1 MEKSNAK
8 GESPNLDDYSYTT
21 LHLGVWRLLLH
32 RESFTAGFSLSGGLS
47 VWSGKWQ
54 ELTAFVPMVWQF
66 LRDIWTLDPA
76 LVFLYLILRLGTNAE
91 GILTLHTSSQL
102 LRTVE
107 TGLTT
112 GHPDIKAILRAVTIR
127 VLCTVFTSTLS
138 WASGRVRPILE
149 TRVTLHYE
157 EYILRETLR
166 LDLPTSADK
175 NTEPTVSAAQVW
187 SAFDYLTEFFQ
198 TGFQLSTQLIF
209 TFQQDNAGIVFTLLS
224 LVTPVLMTKF
234 GRGLWMRAYVVYSD
248 NVDYLRLRALK
259 LLASK
264 DYREDVISGD
274 LGGWIYAEYKKAR
287 DRLGHFSDDDP
298 LMQYGED
305 FTPITGILM
314 RLGGDLPTLYWAA
327 SSILNPRGFTVT
339 SLAILQQHAQR
350 LQFTFRILS
359 YRYSSTA
366 QSLSRIKQ
374 MYSLADVRNQIVDG
388 DETYPHSRLS
398 TSKGMHFELRN
409 VSFAYPGGKS
419 KNNAIKNISLKIP
432 AGSLVV
438 IVGANGSGKS
448 TVIKLLTRL
457 YDVDSGE
464 ILADGVPIKNY
475 RISDLRRV
483 QALLTQDH
491 KLYPLTLAENIGLG
505 NPDRADDMGM
515 VMQSAE
521 AGGASEVIKKL
532 NDGANTVLSPVNTA
546 RGSHLNKDKHKK
558 LQSILEGLERKADVS
573 GGEKQRLVASRTFMR
588 FLSGNI
594 RFAVAD
600 EPSSAL
606 DPKGEHQLFQRLRDA
621 REGKTLIFVTHRFGH
636 LVKHADLIICMKDGE
651 AVELGTHKQLME
663 RHGEYSELYNVQAQ
677 AFADS

>member
-1 MEKSNAK
+1 M
-8 GESPNLDDYSYTT
+8 
-21 LHLGVWRLLLH
+21 
-32 RESFTAGFSLSGGLS
+32 
-47 VWSGKWQ
+47 
-54 ELTAFVPMVWQF
+54 
-66 LRDIWTLDPA
+66 
-76 LVFLYLILRLGTNAE
+76 
-91 GILTLHTSSQL
+91 
-102 LRTVE
+102 
-107 TGLTT
+107 
-112 GHPDIKAILRAVTIR
+112 
-127 VLCTVFTSTLS
+127 S
-138 WASGRVRPILE
+138 WASQRTRPMLE
-149 TRVTLHYE
+149 TRVTRHVE
-157 EYILRETLR
+157 EYVLR
-166 LDLPTSADK
+166 DLPTSADK

-187 SAFDYLTEFFQ
+187 EAFDFLTEAWHL
-198 TGFQLSTQLIF
+198 GFQLLSQLIF
-209 TFQQDNAGIVFTLLS
+209 TFQQDNVGIIFTLFS

-234 GRGLWMRAYVVYSD
+234 GRGLWMQAYVVYSD
-248 NVDYLRLRALK
+248 NVHYLRLRALK

-264 DYREDVISGD
+264 EYREDVISGD

-287 DRLGHFSDDDP
+287 SGLGNISDASP
-298 LMQYGED
+298 VHQYREN
-305 FTPITGILM
+305 FTPVRVILT

-327 SSILNPRGFTVT
+327 SAILSPKGFTVT

-350 LQFTFRILS
+350 LQVTFQMLS
-359 YRYSSTA
+359 IYFSGAA
-366 QSLSRIKQ
+366 QSFSQIKE
-374 MYSLADVRNQIVDG
+374 MYGLAEVRNQIIEG
-388 DETYPHSRLS
+388 YEPYPHSSFS
-398 TSKGMHFELRN
+398 TSKGMHFELKN

-419 KNNAIKNISLKIP
+419 KDNAIKNISLKIP

-448 TVIKLLTRL
+448 TVIKLLNRL

-464 ILADGVPIKNY
+464 ILVDGVPIKNY

-483 QALLTQDH
+483 QALLIQDH

-505 NPDRADDMGM
+505 NPDRADDMEM

-521 AGGASEVIKKL
+521 AGGSAEVIKKL
-532 NDGANTVLSPVNTA
+532 NDGINTVLAPVNTA
-546 RGSHLNKDKHKK
+546 RGAYLNKDKHRK
-558 LQSILEGLERKADVS
+558 LQSILENLERKTDVS

-677 AFADS
+677 AFAPIPES